1 VIKGRAD
8 GAAFFILFLFCAS
21 GAARSFIAARWFFEF
36 KEVDVRQRYRSR
48 RRPKNHGLFA

>member
-21 GAARSFIAARWFFEF
+21 GAARSSTAARWFFEF

-48 RRPKNHGLFA
+48 RHPKNHGLFA